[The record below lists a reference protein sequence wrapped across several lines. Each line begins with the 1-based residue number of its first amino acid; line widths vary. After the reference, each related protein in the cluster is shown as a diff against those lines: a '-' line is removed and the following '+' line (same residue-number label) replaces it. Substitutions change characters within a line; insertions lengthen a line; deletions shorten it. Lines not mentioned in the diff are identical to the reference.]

1 MPWSEEVL
9 TIHQEEQVLMIT
21 ENGFRKASRL
31 RHADAAQSRGTMGQI
46 CYKDNE
52 KTGKLIGAIAVSPEY
67 DIVCI
72 TRQGKT
78 LKCNTQEVSEQGRA
92 AMGVRILG
100 IAEDDAVVGLARA
113 LKEEEQPVLV
123 FD

>member
-1 MPWSEEVL
+1 MCIL
-9 TIHQEEQVLMIT
+9 AIHEEEQVLMIT
-21 ENGFRKASRL
+21 DRGFGKRL
-31 RHADAAQSRGTMGQI
+31 DYSTLSPHGRGTMGQI

-52 KTGKLIGAIAVSPEY
+52 KTGKLIGAIAVSAEY

-78 LKCNTQEVSEQGRA
+78 LKCNTQEVSEQGRT

-100 IAEDDAVVGLARA
+100 IAEDDAVVGIARA
-113 LKEEEQPVLV
+113 LKEEEQPELA
-123 FD
+123 FE